1 MHSSN
6 VMVSVIMNCYNS
18 DRFLKEAI
26 DSIYSQ
32 EFDNWEIIFWD
43 NCSSDNSAAVAKSY
57 DSKLKYYL
65 ADKHTALGAARNLAV
80 SKAKGKYIAFLDCDD
95 VYLPNKLALQAHQ
108 MEKHGYALSYGSAII
123 IGESGAEIRREV
135 VRSRS
140 GNVFSGLLAR
150 YEINMQTAM
159 IRRSVL
165 IDEQLNFD
173 ESMSYCPD
181 YKLFMQIASRHDVG
195 VLRDFL
201 VKYRIVQGSLSQK
214 TIDLAPIEIKYS
226 LDSISS
232 AKEFSSNKYEKQLR
246 KAYKKLFYYDAI
258 AALSKGDR
266 ASAKTFMRRIIFNRP
281 FYLAIYFL
289 LNLPLSD
296 RLILKLLKR

>member
-1 MHSSN
+1 MHSSK

-32 EFDNWEIIFWD
+32 EYDNWEIIFWD

-57 DSKLKYYL
+57 DSRLKYYL

-95 VYLPNKLALQAHQ
+95 VYLPNKLALQVYQ
-108 MEKHGYALSYGSAII
+108 MEKYGYALSYGSAII

-140 GNVFSGLLAR
+140 GNVFGRLLTR
-150 YEINMQTAM
+150 YEINIQTAV
-159 IRRSVL
+159 IRRNILV
-165 IDEQLNFD
+165 DEQLNFD

-181 YKLFMQIASRHDVG
+181 YKLFMEIALRHDVG
-195 VLRDFL
+195 VVRDFL

-232 AKEFSSNKYEKQLR
+232 AKGFSSNKYEKQLG
-246 KAYKKLFYYDAI
+246 KAYKKLLYYNAI

-266 ASAKTFMRRIIFNRP
+266 FSAKSFMRQIIFNRP
-281 FYLAIYFL
+281 LYLVIYFL

-296 RLILKLLKR
+296 RFILQLLKR